1 MKNKKSDKRV
11 KILNKNLEENDDD
24 GINIIKRTLDNNTHE
39 VISDMKLKKIT
50 SWRKSKTKF
59 LNNLVYNI
67 LTLGILHLISLCYP
81 NLYIKLYCIPWPAK
95 ECDYF
100 LVENVYGQLT
110 LCLKIYKKG
119 NNTQIR
125 YNSYTTKDNFDSS
138 FSKINI
144 KTDNIKKNLT
154 YSFTYK
160 SMTYEYNEDTNEIIP
175 VYMNLSKMKNKD
187 IINYFG
193 EGLSTQNM
201 VNKYK
206 ERYGL
211 NEYIINIK
219 LFFIYFKK
227 SEIPSFIIVL
237 LIGVLEL
244 VLLKNYLSIF
254 VKCGVILIILFIQFS
269 IIKKTIINKYR
280 KEYTLDGEDIKI
292 KVKRKYLLKNN
303 ELYAEINNYELLPGD
318 IVFLKENDFVPCDCL
333 IIEGEC
339 IANQSK
345 LTGNPYAF
353 RKTPIEN
360 NNEKFSYKY
369 NKINILYHGMKIV
382 KIFSKFNDGFISV
395 LCINTGPNTF
405 KANQYTNILYKLE
418 RKKEYNETYNFFGH
432 RKKYIF
438 ISMILVFFLSILF
451 GFFYLY
457 EFRLS
462 INKDKIMTFGYRIL
476 IRILCK
482 SLNSVF
488 FITHNIIIFVNLF
501 RLQKEDITCFD
512 KSRLINSG
520 KINTIIFSKT
530 GVLCHDSIEINGFH
544 PLSFNAHKSG
554 YISFKSYPCDKSK
567 EMNMQLLRYYQGY
580 LNKLYNCKDSLLNS
594 NNYKAQSNQLLNKLK
609 MKSEEYCTLFIEC
622 LVTCNNIEKF
632 NIEIFG
638 NHIETAIF
646 NEMKW
651 DMKCYDSNSK
661 ENSFNEEI
669 NNNDTFFI
677 DNNCILI
684 QKKICDIFPKNYFKI
699 TEASSKETKAEQR
712 NKLNNACMLKQ
723 SKKLYTSK
731 NSNNFPQRNQ
741 IEKDLSKSYIYSY
754 KLRVYKKFIKNG
766 TLNSG
771 AIVYN
776 FMTKELRFMI
786 KGMPEDILEKCDKN
800 LIPENLENII
810 SFYRRNGLII
820 IVYATK
826 KISLDEYKDLND
838 LDYYMNNLTLCGFIT
853 LKINLKDE
861 TISSIQELKEFDCNF
876 IINSGDNV
884 FNCLGVGFKSGII
897 ENKNIYAFDI
907 DNLTSKIIIRKIN
920 SNKFHNK
927 EKEDSRTE
935 LSDKYSKQSSS
946 IYANQKE
953 SSLGK
958 NNNGFIRSS
967 KTKKFNSNL
976 VNEFKDNKALHTP
989 QIKLNKGSFVRKL
1002 SIKNYKKISKILSES
1017 PENEK
1022 IDNTAY
1028 NSESFDINK
1037 EKAST
1042 SKNSNLSR
1050 SPINNESRVL
1060 NRNLNT
1066 RNKIKYELK
1075 QIQEN
1080 TSLKKSK
1087 NRSIRNNI
1095 NKYIYD
1101 FEKYYYYN
1109 GIFRDYEELND
1120 NCIYCISGKAF
1131 SFLYEN
1137 KKKKECKYLLEKIH
1151 KNCKIFFEMSSIDK
1165 TCSID
1170 FYREHKNTTV
1180 CNIGEC
1186 ESDFDSI
1193 ITSNVGITIKNP
1205 TNINTILCHFYYSNT
1220 NISCIRNIILEGRV
1234 LFENNILLEKVSFL
1248 CSMALNSYILCCLI
1262 RNIDAIEN
1270 QLNFLEIEYLV
1281 LAVFSFSG
1289 EPKNDSIFVE
1299 PLVKNRKLLSIYY
1312 VIELIGVLS
1321 VKLFAI
1327 YLFSSFYRSDFSFD
1341 KEKRDITFVTFYF
1354 SLCIEFLVSIIYS
1367 FNLNSF
1373 YRKSPFSNVIL
1384 IVLTLLFFIYLI
1396 IIVCLSSSNM
1406 KYDLFKITY
1415 FDFSTSL
1422 IDSFSDKNKLY
1433 LLMALAFDF
1442 VGSFILSTIIYYIF
1456 RLIAKMKLPKTD
1468 VK

>member
-254 VKCGVILIILFIQFS
+254 VKCGVILIIIFIQFS
-269 IIKKTIINKYR
+269 IIKKIIINKYQ

-292 KVKRKYLLKNN
+292 KVKRKYLLKND
-303 ELYAEINNYELLPGD
+303 EIYAEINNHDLLPGD

-339 IANQSK
+339 IANQSQ
-345 LTGNPYAF
+345 LTGSLNQF
-353 RKTPIEN
+353 RKTSIEN

-382 KIFSKFNDGFISV
+382 KIFSKYNDGFISV
-395 LCINTGPNTF
+395 LSINTGPNTF

-438 ISMILVFFLSILF
+438 ISIIFVFFLSFMF
-451 GFFYLY
+451 GSFYLY
-457 EFRLS
+457 KFRLPLF
-462 INKDKIMTFGYRIL
+462 KEKIKGFGYKIILRIL
-476 IRILCK
+476 FK

-488 FITHNIIIFVNLF
+488 FITHDIIIFVNLY
-501 RLQKEDITCFD
+501 RLQKENIICFD

-530 GVLCHDSIEINGFH
+530 GTLCHDSLEINSFH
-544 PLSFNAHKSG
+544 PLNFNAHKSG
-554 YISFKSYPCDKSK
+554 YISFKSYPFDKSK
-567 EMNMQLLRYYQGY
+567 EMSMQLLRYYQGY
-580 LNKLYNCKDSLLNS
+580 LNKLFNCKNSLYNS
-594 NNYKAQSNQLLNKLK
+594 NTFKAQSNQLLNKLN

-638 NHIETAIF
+638 NHIETSIF

-651 DMKCYDSNSK
+651 DIKCYDSNSK
-661 ENSFNEEI
+661 ENEFNEEI
-669 NNNDTFFI
+669 NNNDTFFF

-712 NKLNNACMLKQ
+712 NKLNNACMMKQ

-731 NSNNFPQRNQ
+731 NSNNFSQNNQ

-754 KLRVYKKFIKNG
+754 KLRIYKKFIKNG

-800 LIPENLENII
+800 LFPENLDNII
-810 SFYRRNGLII
+810 SFYRRNGLSI

-826 KISLDEYKDLND
+826 KINLDEYKDLND

-853 LKINLKDE
+853 LKNNLKDE
-861 TISSIQELKEFDCNF
+861 TISSIQDLKDFDCNF
-876 IINSGDNV
+876 IITSGDNV
-884 FNCLGVGFKSGII
+884 FDCLSVGLKSGII
-897 ENKNIYAFDI
+897 ENKNVYSFDI
-907 DNLTSKIIIRKIN
+907 DSDSSKIIIRKIY

-927 EKEDSRTE
+927 EKEDSGE
-935 LSDKYSKQSSS
+935 HLSDKYSKQSSS

-958 NNNGFIRSS
+958 NNNPLIRSS
-967 KTKKFNSNL
+967 KTKKYNSSL
-976 VNEFKDNKALHTP
+976 ANELKENKALYTP
-989 QIKLNKGSFVRKL
+989 QIKFSKGGFVRKL
-1002 SIKNYKKISKILSES
+1002 SIKNYKKVSKMLPEN

-1022 IDNTAY
+1022 MDNTVY

-1037 EKAST
+1037 DLGST

-1050 SPINNESRVL
+1050 SPINNEPRVL

-1066 RNKIKYELK
+1066 RNKIKYDLK

-1080 TSLKKSK
+1080 TSLKRSK
-1087 NRSIRNNI
+1087 NKNIRNI
-1095 NKYIYD
+1095 NKYIFD

-1137 KKKKECKYLLEKIH
+1137 KKKKEFKYLLEKIH

-1170 FYREHKNTTV
+1170 FYREHKNTKV
-1180 CNIGEC
+1180 CNIGAC

-1205 TNINTILCHFYYSNT
+1205 TNINTILCHFYFSNT
-1220 NISCIRNIILEGRV
+1220 NISCIKNIILEGRV

-1248 CSMALNSYILCCLI
+1248 CSMTLNSYILCCLM
-1262 RNIDAIEN
+1262 RNRDAVES
-1270 QLNFLEIEYLV
+1270 QLNFLEIEYLI
-1281 LAVFSFSG
+1281 LAICSFCG
-1289 EPKNDSIFVE
+1289 EPKSGSIFVE
-1299 PLVKNRKLLSIYY
+1299 PLVKNRKLLSTFYI
-1312 VIELIGVLS
+1312 VELIGVLL
-1321 VKLFAI
+1321 VKLSSI
-1327 YLFSSFYRSDFSFD
+1327 YLFSYFYRSDFFY
-1341 KEKRDITFVTFYF
+1341 ENERRDLTFVTFYF
-1354 SLCIEFLVSIIYS
+1354 SLCVEFLVSINYS

-1373 YRKSPFSNVIL
+1373 YRKSPFSNVSLIL
-1384 IVLTLLFFIYLI
+1384 LTLLLFIYLV

-1406 KYDLFKITY
+1406 KYDFMRITY
-1415 FDFSTSL
+1415 FDFSSNL
-1422 IDSFSDKNKLY
+1422 IDSFSDKNKLF
-1433 LLMALAFDF
+1433 LLMTLLFDF
-1442 VGSFILSTIIYYIF
+1442 VCTFLLSTIIYYVF
-1456 RLIAKMKLPKTD
+1456 RLIAKLKSPKSGTD
-1468 VK
+1468 

>member
-24 GINIIKRTLDNNTHE
+24 GINIIKRTLENNTHE

-67 LTLGILHLISLCYP
+67 LSLGILHLISLCYP

-100 LVENVYGQLT
+100 LVENVYGQFT

-119 NNTQIR
+119 TSTQLN
-125 YNSYTTKDNFDSS
+125 YNSYTTKDNIDSS
-138 FSKINI
+138 FSKISI
-144 KTDNIKKNLT
+144 KTDTIKKNLT

-175 VYMNLSKMKNKD
+175 VYLNLSKMKNKD
-187 IINYFG
+187 IINYFS
-193 EGLSTQNM
+193 EGLSSQNI

-211 NEYIINIK
+211 NEYIINLK

-227 SEIPSFIIVL
+227 SEIPTFIIVL
-237 LIGVLEL
+237 IIGVIEL
-244 VLLKNYLSIF
+244 ILLKNYLSLF
-254 VKCGVILIILFIQFS
+254 VKCGIILIILFIQFS
-269 IIKKTIINKYR
+269 IIKKIIISKYR

-292 KVKRKYLLKNN
+292 KVKRKYLIKNN

-318 IVFLKENDFVPCDCL
+318 IVFLKENDFVPCDCI

-339 IANQSK
+339 IANQCQLSGS
-345 LTGNPYAF
+345 LDAF
-353 RKTPIEN
+353 RKTSIEN
-360 NNEKFSYKY
+360 NNEIFSYKH
-369 NKINILYHGMKIV
+369 NNINILYHGMKIV
-382 KIFSKFNDGFISV
+382 KIFSKFNNGFISV

-438 ISMILVFFLSILF
+438 IYMILVFFLSFLF
-451 GFFYLY
+451 GGFYLY
-457 EFRLS
+457 KFRLS
-462 INKDKIMTFGYRIL
+462 IIKDNLLNFGYKIL
-476 IRILCK
+476 VRILCK

-488 FITHNIIIFVNLF
+488 FITHNIIIFVNLY
-501 RLQKEDITCFD
+501 RLQKENIICFD

-530 GVLCHDSIEINGFH
+530 GTLCYDSLEINSFH
-544 PLSFNAHKSG
+544 PLNFNAHKSG

-567 EMNMQLLRYYQGY
+567 EMSMQLLRYYQGY
-580 LNKLYNCKDSLLNS
+580 LNKTYDCKDSLLNS
-594 NNYKAQSNQLLNKLK
+594 NAFKAQSNQLLNKLN

-638 NHIETAIF
+638 NNIETAIF

-661 ENSFNEEI
+661 ENGFSKEI

-677 DNNCILI
+677 DDKCILI
-684 QKKICDIFPKNYFKI
+684 QKKICDIFPRNYFKI
-699 TEASSKETKAEQR
+699 TEASSKETKTEQR
-712 NKLNNACMLKQ
+712 NKLNNACMMKQ
-723 SKKLYTSK
+723 SKKLYISK
-731 NSNNFPQRNQ
+731 NSNNFSQNNQ

-754 KLRVYKKFIKNG
+754 KLRIYKKFIKNG
-766 TLNSG
+766 ALNSG

-800 LIPENLENII
+800 LFPENLENII
-810 SFYRRNGLII
+810 SFYRRNGLVI

-826 KISLDEYKDLND
+826 KINLDEYKDLND

-853 LKINLKDE
+853 LKSKLKEE
-861 TISSIQELKEFDCNF
+861 TISSIQDLKEFDCNL
-876 IINSGDNV
+876 IMASGDNV
-884 FNCLGVGFKSGII
+884 FNCLSVGIKSGILD
-897 ENKNIYAFDI
+897 NKNVYAFDI
-907 DNLTSKIIIRKIN
+907 DNDTSKIIIRKIN
-920 SNKFHNK
+920 SNKSHNK
-927 EKEDSRTE
+927 EKEDSRTD
-935 LSDKYSKQSSS
+935 LSDKYSKQSAS
-946 IYANQKE
+946 IYTNQKE

-958 NNNGFIRSS
+958 SNNSIIRTS

-976 VNEFKDNKALHTP
+976 ANEFKDNKALHTP

-1028 NSESFDINK
+1028 NSEAFDINK
-1037 EKAST
+1037 EKGST

-1050 SPINNESRVL
+1050 SPINNESRFV
-1060 NRNLNT
+1060 NRNLIT

-1087 NRSIRNNI
+1087 NKTIRNI
-1095 NKYIYD
+1095 NKYIFD

-1151 KNCKIFFEMSSIDK
+1151 KNCKVFFEMSSIDK

-1170 FYREHKNTTV
+1170 FFREHQNTTV

-1205 TNINTILCHFYYSNT
+1205 TNINTILCHFYYSNS
-1220 NISCIRNIILEGRV
+1220 NISCIKNIILEGRV
-1234 LFENNILLEKVSFL
+1234 LLENNILLEKVSFL
-1248 CSMALNSYILCCLI
+1248 CSMTLNSYILCCLI
-1262 RNIDAIEN
+1262 RNVDSIES
-1270 QLNFLEIEYLV
+1270 QLNFLEIEYLI
-1281 LAVFSFSG
+1281 LAIFSLSG
-1289 EPKNDSIFVE
+1289 EPKNGSILVE
-1299 PLVKNRKLLSIYY
+1299 PLAKNRKLLSIYY
-1312 VIELIGVLS
+1312 IIEIIGVLL
-1321 VKLFAI
+1321 VKLSAI
-1327 YLFSSFYRSDFSFD
+1327 YLFSYFYRSDFSLD
-1341 KEKRDITFVTFYF
+1341 IGSRDLIFVTFYF

-1367 FNLNSF
+1367 LNLNSF
-1373 YRKSPFSNVIL
+1373 NRKSPFSNIIL
-1384 IVLTLLFFIYLI
+1384 IFLTLLLFIYLV

-1406 KYDLFKITY
+1406 KYDLLRITY
-1415 FDFSTSL
+1415 FEFSSNL
-1422 IDSFSDKNKLY
+1422 IDSFSDKNKIY
-1433 LLMALAFDF
+1433 LLIALMYDF

-1456 RLIAKMKLPKTD
+1456 RLIAKMKLPKAD

>member
-11 KILNKNLEENDDD
+11 KILNNNFEENDDD

-59 LNNLVYNI
+59 LNNLIYNI
-67 LTLGILHLISLCYP
+67 LSLGILHLISLCYP

-100 LVENVYGQLT
+100 LVENIYGQVT
-110 LCLKIYKKG
+110 LCLKIYKKS
-119 NNTQIR
+119 NSTQIK
-125 YNSYTTKDNFDSS
+125 YNSYTTRDNFDTS

-144 KTDNIKKNLT
+144 KTDTLKKNLT

-175 VYMNLSKMKNKD
+175 VYLDLSKMKNKD
-187 IINYFG
+187 IINYFS

-211 NEYIINIK
+211 NEYIIDIK

-227 SEIPSFIIVL
+227 SEVPSFIIVL
-237 LIGVLEL
+237 FIGVLESTI
-244 VLLKNYLSIF
+244 LKNYLSLI
-254 VKCGVILIILFIQFS
+254 VKCGVILIILFIQFA

-280 KEYTLDGEDIKI
+280 NEYTLDGEDVKI
-292 KVKRKYLLKNN
+292 KVKRKYLIKNN

-318 IVFLKENDFVPCDCL
+318 IVYLKENDFVPCDCV

-339 IANQSK
+339 IANQNL
-345 LTGNPYAF
+345 LTGSLDAF
-353 RKTPIEN
+353 RKTPIDN

-369 NKINILYHGMKIV
+369 NNINILYHGMKIV
-382 KIFSKFNDGFISV
+382 KIFSKFNEGFISV

-418 RKKEYNETYNFFGH
+418 RKKEYNEAYNFFGD
-432 RKKYIF
+432 RKKYI
-438 ISMILVFFLSILF
+438 ILYMILVFFLSFIF
-451 GFFYLY
+451 GSFYLY
-457 EFRLS
+457 RFRLALL
-462 INKDKIMTFGYRIL
+462 KDKVLEFGYKIF
-476 IRILCK
+476 IRLLCK

-488 FITHNIIIFVNLF
+488 FITHNILIFVTLY
-501 RLQKEDITCFD
+501 RLQKENIICFD

-530 GVLCHDSIEINGFH
+530 GALCHDSLEINSFH
-544 PLSFNAHKSG
+544 PINFNAHKPG
-554 YISFKSYPCDKSK
+554 YISFKNYPCDKSK
-567 EMNMQLLRYYQGY
+567 EMSMQLLSYYQGY
-580 LNKLYNCKDSLLNS
+580 LNKIYNCKDSLLNS
-594 NNYKAQSNQLLNKLK
+594 YSLKPQSNQLLNKLN

-651 DMKCYDSNSK
+651 DMKSYDSNSK
-661 ENSFNEEI
+661 ENGFVEDI
-669 NNNDTFFI
+669 NNKDTFFI
-677 DNNCILI
+677 DNKNILI

-699 TEASSKETKAEQR
+699 TEASSKETKVEQR
-712 NKLNNACMLKQ
+712 NKLNNACMMKQ
-723 SKKLYTSK
+723 SKKLYISK
-731 NSNNFPQRNQ
+731 NSNNFSQKNQ

-754 KLRVYKKFIKNG
+754 KLRIYKKFIINS
-766 TLNSG
+766 TLSTG

-786 KGMPEDILEKCDKN
+786 KGTPEDILEKCDKN
-800 LIPENLENII
+800 LFPENLENII
-810 SFYRRNGLII
+810 SFYRRCGLII

-826 KISLDEYKDLND
+826 KINLDEYKDIND

-853 LKINLKDE
+853 LKIKIKNE
-861 TISSIQELKEFDCNF
+861 TISSIQELKELDCKF
-876 IINSGDNV
+876 IINSGDNIY
-884 FNCLGVGFKSGII
+884 NCLSVGLKSGII
-897 ENKNIYAFDI
+897 ENKNIYSFDI
-907 DNLTSKIIIRKIN
+907 DNDSSKIVVRKIN
-920 SNKFHNK
+920 SIKNYNK
-927 EKEDSRTE
+927 EKEDSRAD
-935 LSDKYSKQSSS
+935 LSDKYSKQSSP

-953 SSLGK
+953 SSMGI
-958 NNNGFIRSS
+958 NNNTLIRSS

-976 VNEFKDNKALHTP
+976 VSEVKDNKALHTP
-989 QIKLNKGSFVRKL
+989 QIKLNKGTFVKKL

-1022 IDNTAY
+1022 IDN
-1028 NSESFDINK
+1028 NLFSSESFDINK
-1037 EKAST
+1037 EKGST

-1050 SPINNESRVL
+1050 SPINNESIIF
-1060 NRNLNT
+1060 NRNVNS
-1066 RNKIKYELK
+1066 RNKIKYDLK
-1075 QIQEN
+1075 QIQESA
-1080 TSLKKSK
+1080 SLKKSK
-1087 NRSIRNNI
+1087 NRSIKNI
-1095 NKYIYD
+1095 NKYIVD

-1109 GIFRDYEELND
+1109 GIFRDYEELSD

-1137 KKKKECKYLLEKIH
+1137 KKKKECRYLLEKLH
-1151 KNCKIFFEMSSIDK
+1151 KNCKIYFEMSSIDK
-1165 TCSID
+1165 TSTID

-1193 ITSNVGITIKNP
+1193 ITSNVGISIKKP
-1205 TNINTILCHFYYSNT
+1205 TNINTILCHFYSSNT
-1220 NISCIRNIILEGRV
+1220 NISCIKNIILEGRV

-1262 RNIDAIEN
+1262 RNIDTIES
-1270 QLNFLEIEYLV
+1270 QLNFLEIEYLI

-1289 EPKNDSIFVE
+1289 EPKEGNMFVE
-1299 PLVKNRKLLSIYY
+1299 PLVKNRKLLSIFYL
-1312 VIELIGVLS
+1312 IELIGVLL
-1321 VKLFAI
+1321 VKLLSI
-1327 YLFSSFYRSDFSFD
+1327 YLFCAYYRSDFFYE
-1341 KEKRDITFVTFYF
+1341 KEKRDLTFMTFYF
-1354 SLCIEFLVSIIYS
+1354 SLCIEFLVIIIYS

-1384 IVLTLLFFIYLI
+1384 IISTLLIFIYLV

-1406 KYDLFKITY
+1406 KYDFIKITY
-1415 FDFSTSL
+1415 FDFSTTL

-1433 LLMALAFDF
+1433 LLMAILFDF
-1442 VGSFILSTIIYYIF
+1442 FGSFILSTIIYYTF
-1456 RLIAKMKLPKTD
+1456 KLIAKIKLPKTD
-1468 VK
+1468 EN